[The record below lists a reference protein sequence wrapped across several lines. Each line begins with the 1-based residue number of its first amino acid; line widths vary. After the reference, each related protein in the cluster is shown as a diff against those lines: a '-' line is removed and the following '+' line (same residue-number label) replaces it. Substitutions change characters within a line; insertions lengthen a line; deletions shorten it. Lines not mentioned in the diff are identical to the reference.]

1 MTELTILTA
10 ILTLEL
16 YGSLKKIV
24 WRAQLT
30 PTVKIKYD
38 PKPKMVNKK
47 SAIFAPRGPP
57 RLLIF
62 VEEVL

>member
-24 WRAQLT
+24 WRAQIT
-30 PTVKIKYD
+30 PTARIKYD

-47 SAIFAPRGPP
+47 SEIFAPSGPP

-62 VEEVL
+62 DEDVL

>member
-24 WRAQLT
+24 WRAQIT
-30 PTVKIKYD
+30 PTAKIKYD

-47 SAIFAPRGPP
+47 SDILAPRGPP
-57 RLLIF
+57 KLLIF
-62 VEEVL
+62 IEEVL

>member
-1 MTELTILTA
+1 MNELATLTA

-24 WRAQLT
+24 WRAQTT
-30 PTVKIKYD
+30 PTDKIKYD

-47 SAIFAPRGPP
+47 SEIFDPSGPP